1 MSFRRFLGITLAIIL
16 LGTLNP
22 MQIEA
27 AKASD
32 RYYMGET
39 VNAGKD
45 KGYSKTDAID
55 KDDVHYNWVLGEFY
69 VEGHTREVLDD
80 EGNPIF
86 LKNVGDEVTLW
97 FDLQQDITELNGN
110 DKLYIYEDSNGYM
123 EKYGLEKSNIGKG
136 TLIIRH
142 TNYQNKTGEPQI
154 YTDYLSA
161 KKSEGADTEVI
172 LCEEGDYEVC
182 LLYEVKNDGFLFFD
196 AYSNYKIEF
205 KFSVRNGNTM
215 VFPFDV
221 ATGQELGN
229 SSFTEN
235 GFRLDLAKSRY
246 LTIDVKRDVWT
257 EGADG
262 WTTDTRFNKPAADG
276 EEYVDEGIYT
286 ITVKNP
292 YTNAVTEKKIYVG
305 TNSILKA
312 HVTTGLSIED
322 IETLLDNGAII
333 NEDGTITTQ
342 SNEEVPSTE
351 NEPVIENTEKQEDSS
366 EVIDTNKPT
375 IVEKENYAW
384 IGVVCALIVTVVGV
398 VVIIKRRKV
407 NSEVPKIE
415 ELESVDDFETP
426 NDQE

>member
-1 MSFRRFLGITLAIIL
+1 MRMNKRLAGIVLIL
-16 LGTLNP
+16 IVVIGLIPTDI
-22 MQIEA
+22 QA

-32 RYYMGET
+32 RYYLGEA

-45 KGYSKTDAID
+45 KGYSKNDAIN
-55 KDDVHYNWVLGEFY
+55 KDDVHYNWTLGEFY
-69 VEGHTREVLDD
+69 VEGHTREVIDD
-80 EGNPIF
+80 GNPIF
-86 LKNVGDEVTLW
+86 LKNAGDEVTLW
-97 FDLQQDITELNGN
+97 FDLQQDITKLNGN
-110 DKLYIYEDSNGYM
+110 DKLYIYADSNGYM

-142 TNYQNKTGEPQI
+142 TNYQNKTGEAQI

-161 KKSEGADTEVI
+161 KKSDGADTEVI

-196 AYSNYKIEF
+196 SYSNYKIEF
-205 KFSVRNGNTM
+205 KFSIRNGNTM
-215 VFPFDV
+215 VFPFDTV
-221 ATGQELGN
+221 TGQELGN

-276 EEYVDEGIYT
+276 EEYIDEGIYT

-322 IETLLDNGAII
+322 IEILLDNGAVI

-351 NEPVIENTEKQEDSS
+351 DIPVTESTEEQENSS
-366 EVIDTNKPT
+366 EELDTNTPT
-375 IVEKENYAW
+375 VVKKDNKIW
-384 IGVVCALIVTVVGV
+384 IAVGCTLIVTIVGV
-398 VVIIKRRKV
+398 MVLARKRKT
-407 NSEVPKIE
+407 SDEVPKIE
-415 ELESVDDFETP
+415 EVESIDDFETP
-426 NDQE
+426 NDSE